1 MCMETRSQT
10 VRPRWRYL
18 LLIRAHFPGSPM
30 CLPYAMKQSARQ
42 SIYGSPC
49 SIYTGAYR

>member
-1 MCMETRSQT
+1 MFMETGSQT

-30 CLPYAMKQSARQ
+30 CALAMRQSAERAAEYLRQ
-42 SIYGSPC
+42 NSGSL
-49 SIYTGAYR
+49 